1 MPACPHIPR
10 PHSTFLKWVFAML
23 ASLCCV
29 YTTLYNSY
37 LTFNACNVLVIW
49 FILTLS
55 DTPSPYPYSPKIC
68 KFHPPLFCPHPPLS
82 WVLLAV
88 CSRYGERKFKL
99 LAGGKAPGLVLWR
112 WTETTTFM
120 ACTPNQCLLTTTLDY
135 IGHRF
140 IVKDEFNDSLK
151 DLIIC
156 HKLKFS
162 NFHLCNLMM

>member
-1 MPACPHIPR
+1 MHVMCWLYDSSWPFLIHPLPTSTPQKYVNSTPPA
-10 PHSTFLKWVFAML
+10 
-23 ASLCCV
+23 
-29 YTTLYNSY
+29 
-37 LTFNACNVLVIW
+37 
-49 FILTLS
+49 
-55 DTPSPYPYSPKIC
+55 
-68 KFHPPLFCPHPPLS
+68 LFCPHPPLS

-151 DLIIC
+151 DLILC